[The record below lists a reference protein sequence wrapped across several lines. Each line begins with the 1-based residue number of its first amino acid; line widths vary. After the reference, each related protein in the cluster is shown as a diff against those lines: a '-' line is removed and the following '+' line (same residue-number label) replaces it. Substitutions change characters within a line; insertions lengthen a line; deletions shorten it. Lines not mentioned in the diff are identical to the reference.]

1 MKKFDNINDLHA
13 FLEKEAKKTIK
24 YYYSDFKNY
33 DRLEI
38 MRHTGA
44 KTREI
49 YIIFRESG
57 SYLYTRED
65 LTSTKS
71 DFAAVV
77 MDYYTTDKTAK
88 YYKVNFDRLTVEKI
102 PAGLPNDI
110 KRERQENERE
120 KLRYT
125 A

>member
-33 DRLEI
+33 DRPEI
-38 MRHTGA
+38 MRHTGE
-44 KTREI
+44 KTKEV
-49 YIIFRESG
+49 YIILRESG